1 MEQLPKNAT
10 IDDAAGAA
18 SLAVAIA
25 APGTGGPAA
34 RFMETILAVPTEAR
48 REKWIH
54 EVAEVVMELQ
64 KRIENFSL
72 ERLSRNDLFVTV
84 TLEAAQ
90 IACRNHHEEKLKA
103 LKHAVLHAALPD
115 GPGEQLQFMFLR
127 FIDEMTPV
135 HLAILAILDNPPHW
149 MEQHGVVNPKWTAG
163 SVSALIQY
171 CVPPLR
177 GQPEVSEQLVRDLQ
191 ARGLLDPGQFLRT
204 PTSEAGMMQS
214 RTTAIGRV
222 FLGYISEA

>member
-1 MEQLPKNAT
+1 MEQPPKSA
-10 IDDAAGAA
+10 IVDAAGAA
-18 SLAVAIA
+18 SLAAVPT
-25 APGTGGPAA
+25 APGTDGPAA
-34 RFMETILAVPTEAR
+34 GFMEKILAVSTEAR

-54 EVAEVVMELQ
+54 QIAEVVMELQ
-64 KRIENFSL
+64 KRIEDFSL
-72 ERLSRNDLFVTV
+72 EKLSRNDLFVTV

-103 LKHAVLHAALPD
+103 LKHAVLHAALPN

-135 HLAILAILDNPPHW
+135 HLAILAILDNPLGW
-149 MEQHGVVNPKWTAG
+149 MEQHGVANPKWTAG

-191 ARGLLDPGQFLRT
+191 ARGLLDSGQFLRT

-214 RTTAIGRV
+214 RTTVIGRA
-222 FLGYISEA
+222 FLGYISED

>member
-1 MEQLPKNAT
+1 MGMEQPPKNAT
-10 IDDAAGAA
+10 VDATGAA
-18 SLAVAIA
+18 SLAVASA
-25 APGTGGPAA
+25 APGPAA
-34 RFMETILAVPTEAR
+34 GFMERILAVPTEAR

-54 EVAEVVMELQ
+54 QVAEVVMELQ
-64 KRIENFSL
+64 KRSENFSL
-72 ERLSRNDLFVTV
+72 EKLSRNDLFVTV

-90 IACRNHHEEKLKA
+90 IACRNHHEEKLTA

-135 HLAILAILDNPPHW
+135 HLAILAILDNPVRW
-149 MEQHGVVNPKWTAG
+149 MEQHGVANPKWTAG

-191 ARGLLDPGQFLRT
+191 ARGLMDAGQFLRT

-214 RTTAIGRV
+214 RTTVIGRA
-222 FLGYISEA
+222 FLAYISEA